1 MGAIGCRCTDDV
13 DTTCAEATAENDVV
27 PIMSVADPLAIG
39 KPSAEAGAPAAP
51 AAEEKHNPNRL
62 ADSQK
67 KLQTCAR
74 ALRNRMAKEQ
84 SDVWKKTE
92 AEFNVQ
98 KMIWQS
104 LSLQRG
110 EKHKGNAAMI
120 QSKLEFAFATHATDL
135 AKAIEALDMC
145 LKINEGHD
153 LLGVAMVE
161 AMESIK
167 TAAIHADARAELAN
181 LLEKAA
187 EELAVGHVSKHGS
200 NELVQL
206 LGDCGIQEPKLETA
220 IKSAWTFAYGE

>member
-1 MGAIGCRCTDDV
+1 MGALGCRCTDEADAS
-13 DTTCAEATAENDVV
+13 TEATAENDVV
-27 PIMSVADPLAIG
+27 PIMSVADPLAKG
-39 KPSAEAGAPAAP
+39 KTGDKDAPIVK
-51 AAEEKHNPNRL
+51 EKNPNRL
-62 ADSQK
+62 ADAQK

-110 EKHKGNAAMI
+110 EKHQGNVAMI
-120 QSKLEFAFATHATDL
+120 QSKLEFAFSTHATDL
-135 AKAIEALDMC
+135 AHAVEALDLC
-145 LKINEGHD
+145 LKINEGND

-161 AMESIK
+161 SMESIK

-181 LLEKAA
+181 LLEKAS
-187 EELAVGHVSKHGS
+187 EELAAGHVSKHGS

-206 LGDCGIQEPKLETA
+206 LGDCGIQEIKLETA